1 MVRNSNIGQGGHY
14 RLSKALKIINEQVIH
29 PFSQTDL
36 LKEAV
41 NGELRLLCSL
51 GSEIP
56 LMRKAVV
63 FCDDEPGVMATE
75 SVLVGVDCF
84 NGFFYLDEVPNGEGN
99 KHLAALAGGRQSA
112 GISAIRWREGDEEQ
126 NRSIADLQEA
136 GLSCGDAHFWFGI
149 DWNPEYINTGRIFP
163 TVDDLYVFQDD
174 LVVFLRVKKNTQEG
188 DEAVIVECSCPA
200 SESTKGNDGSGKD
213 GSAKVMASDLVKAYR
228 LKTGESDIPSVKR
241 LLLWNQECPVSGYG
255 VVTVEGKGNQRG
267 VYVKDVKYC
276 TYSSFSAAMKRM
288 QDSTKK

>member
-14 RLSKALKIINEQVIH
+14 RLSEALKIINEQVIH
-29 PFSQTDL
+29 PFSQAAL
-36 LKEAV
+36 LKAAA

-51 GSEIP
+51 GIEIP
-56 LMRKAVV
+56 LMRKEVV

-99 KHLAALAGGRQSA
+99 KHLAVLAGGWQSA

-149 DWNPEYINTGRIFP
+149 DCRVSLQRTAPAQHRQCARCCE
-163 TVDDLYVFQDD
+163 
-174 LVVFLRVKKNTQEG
+174 LR
-188 DEAVIVECSCPA
+188 EAQA
-200 SESTKGNDGSGKD
+200 
-213 GSAKVMASDLVKAYR
+213 
-228 LKTGESDIPSVKR
+228 IP
-241 LLLWNQECPVSGYG
+241 GG
-255 VVTVEGKGNQRG
+255 
-267 VYVKDVKYC
+267 
-276 TYSSFSAAMKRM
+276 
-288 QDSTKK
+288 